1 MKEIRLHG
9 IGGQGT
15 VKAGEL
21 LVNAAV
27 KDGLSGN
34 SIPFFGFERQGAPVS
49 SFVRLDTH
57 KIRPKNQ
64 VYHPNCILVMDST
77 VMQST
82 DVFEGIQEDTF
93 LVLNTDIKDLESLKL
108 PNDVRHIAL
117 INGTAVA
124 MDLIGKP
131 LPNTI
136 ILGAFAK
143 LTGWIQEDHLKEV
156 VISQFGL
163 INGKAFDA
171 GYNHSLIFHI

>member
-15 VKAGEL
+15 VKAGEM

-49 SFVRLDTH
+49 SFVRLDKH

-64 VYHPNCILVMDST
+64 VYHPNCLLVMDST

-82 DVFEGIQEDTF
+82 NVFEGIQNDTY
-93 LVLNTDIKDLESLKL
+93 LILNTDITDPALLRLPKDVKH
-108 PNDVRHIAL
+108 VAL
-117 INGTAVA
+117 INGTKVA
-124 MDLIGKP
+124 LDLIGKP
-131 LPNTI
+131 LPNTVM
-136 ILGAFAK
+136 LGAFAK
-143 LTGWIQEDHLKEV
+143 LTGWVKADHLREV
-156 VISQFGL
+156 VTLQFGSM
-163 INGKAFDA
+163 NGKSFDK
-171 GYNHSLIFHI
+171 GYNQSLVFHF